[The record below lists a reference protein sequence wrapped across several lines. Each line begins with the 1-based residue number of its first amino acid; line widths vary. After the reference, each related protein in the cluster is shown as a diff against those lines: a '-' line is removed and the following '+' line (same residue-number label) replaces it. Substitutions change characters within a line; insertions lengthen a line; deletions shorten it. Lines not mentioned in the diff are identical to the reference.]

1 MEKKKNQWYETF
13 IYLTIGIILIIA
25 PVVSL
30 SIYTA
35 GEGEGFDWEDVYR
48 VWIFYLPF
56 LITFIIHN
64 HLLAPLLIYRKKKL
78 HYLLFTAIILA
89 IFQMVQCT
97 NKPDRDI
104 PAPPHQ
110 TERRMSGDEQGQ
122 PTTQGQGAGHIGPP
136 HHHHMPPPLLGQHDV
151 LAFLVM
157 IMIIGMN
164 LGVKLYFKTEREER
178 QMESIRRENL
188 EQQLIYLT
196 HQISP
201 HFFMNTLNNIHALVD
216 IDPEKAK
223 KTVLELSRIMRY
235 MLYEGDKGNVPLQKE
250 IDFLDNYVTLMK
262 LRFTDKV
269 KVTTQWTG
277 HCSDWQV
284 PPLLFITFVENAFK
298 HGVSYQHPSF
308 IDIQIHT
315 SDEVLIF
322 ICRNSQT
329 EGNQEAQGG
338 VGLRNAKQ
346 RLQLIYGDKHQLDI
360 SDSALEYTVR
370 LDIHK

>member
-1 MEKKKNQWYETF
+1 MKKNQRYETLVYVA
-13 IYLTIGIILIIA
+13 IAGMLILA

-30 SIYTA
+30 SIHSA
-35 GEGEGFDWEDVYR
+35 GEGEESFDWTDVYH
-48 VWIFYLPF
+48 VWLFYIPF
-56 LITFIIHN
+56 AITFLIHN
-64 HLLAPLLIYRKKKL
+64 HLLAPQLIYHKKKVR
-78 HYLLFTAIILA
+78 YLLLTAAILA
-89 IFQMVQCT
+89 IFQIVQCS
-97 NKPDRDI
+97 NKPEPDI
-104 PAPPHQ
+104 PEPPASVELRERVNQQFDHSAQAQGKEAPFPPPRHPHAPP
-110 TERRMSGDEQGQ
+110 
-122 PTTQGQGAGHIGPP
+122 
-136 HHHHMPPPLLGQHDV
+136 LFFGQHDV
-151 LAFLVM
+151 LALLMM
-157 IMIIGMN
+157 IMILGMN
-164 LGVKLYFKTEREER
+164 LGVKLYFKSEHESR
-178 QMESIRRENL
+178 QLEAIRRESL
-188 EQQLIYLT
+188 EQQLTYLT

-223 KTVLELSRIMRY
+223 ETVLELSRIMRY

-250 IDFLDNYVTLMK
+250 INFLDNYVTLMK

-269 KVTTQWTG
+269 KVTTQWTDNIG
-277 HCSDWQV
+277 DWQV

-298 HGVSYQHPSF
+298 HGVSYQRPSF

-315 SDEVLIF
+315 SDEVLTF

-360 SDSALEYTVR
+360 SDGALEYTVR